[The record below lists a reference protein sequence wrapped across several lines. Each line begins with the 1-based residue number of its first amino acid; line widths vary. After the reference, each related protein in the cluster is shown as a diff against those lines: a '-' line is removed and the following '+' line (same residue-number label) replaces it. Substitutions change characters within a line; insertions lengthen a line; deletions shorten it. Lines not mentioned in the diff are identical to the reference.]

1 MRTHNGRDFFINKL
15 LYKKS
20 RKNKALILF
29 DYSYYILME
38 SILQDVLKL
47 INDAM
52 GYLRL
57 FVIGGTAFFV
67 AKDYALKMASSD
79 DNQKASYDRK
89 IKTTIIAGVS
99 ALVTTQFVSWILGYF
114 K

>member
-1 MRTHNGRDFFINKL
+1 MIKKEEDCFIEI
-15 LYKKS
+15 
-20 RKNKALILF
+20 IL
-29 DYSYYILME
+29 E
-38 SILQDVLKL
+38 SVLKL

-57 FVIGGTAFFV
+57 FGIGGTAFFV

-89 IKTTIIAGVS
+89 IKTTIIAGVL
-99 ALVTTQFVSWILGYF
+99 ALVTTEFVNWILGYF

>member
-1 MRTHNGRDFFINKL
+1 
-15 LYKKS
+15 
-20 RKNKALILF
+20 
-29 DYSYYILME
+29 
-38 SILQDVLKL
+38 
-47 INDAM
+47 M
-52 GYLRL
+52 GYLIV

-89 IKTTIIAGVS
+89 IKTTIVS
-99 ALVTTQFVSWILGYF
+99 SVCALITTQLVAWILGYF

>member
-1 MRTHNGRDFFINKL
+1 
-15 LYKKS
+15 
-20 RKNKALILF
+20 
-29 DYSYYILME
+29 ME

-79 DNQKASYDRK
+79 DNQK

>member
-1 MRTHNGRDFFINKL
+1 
-15 LYKKS
+15 
-20 RKNKALILF
+20 
-29 DYSYYILME
+29 ME

-79 DNQKASYDRK
+79 DNQKASYERK

>member
-1 MRTHNGRDFFINKL
+1 MEE
-15 LYKKS
+15 
-20 RKNKALILF
+20 ILNN
-29 DYSYYILME
+29 
-38 SILQDVLKL
+38 VLEM

-67 AKDYALKMASSD
+67 AKDFALKWLVLMI
-79 DNQKASYDRK
+79 
-89 IKTTIIAGVS
+89 IKKHLMIE
-99 ALVTTQFVSWILGYF
+99 

>member
-1 MRTHNGRDFFINKL
+1 
-15 LYKKS
+15 
-20 RKNKALILF
+20 
-29 DYSYYILME
+29 ME

-89 IKTTIIAGVS
+89 IKTKAKIN
-99 ALVTTQFVSWILGYF
+99 LDLKLTTGIMITLSEHDSVIFLKERQRCIQRQLH
-114 K
+114 

>member
-1 MRTHNGRDFFINKL
+1 MEDILGR
-15 LYKKS
+15 
-20 RKNKALILF
+20 
-29 DYSYYILME
+29 
-38 SILQDVLKL
+38 VLKL
-47 INDAM
+47 LNDAM

-67 AKDYALKMASSD
+67 AKDFALKMVSSD

-89 IKTTIIAGVS
+89 IKNTIVASVFALITTV
-99 ALVTTQFVSWILGYF
+99 FVGWILSYF

>member
-1 MRTHNGRDFFINKL
+1 MDT
-15 LYKKS
+15 
-20 RKNKALILF
+20 
-29 DYSYYILME
+29 
-38 SILQDVLKL
+38 ILQNVLKL

-67 AKDYALKMASSD
+67 AKDFALKMAASD
-79 DNQKASYDRK
+79 DNQKSSYDRK
-89 IKTTIIAGVS
+89 IKNTIIAGCS
-99 ALVTTQFVSWILGYF
+99 ALITTQFVTWIMGYF

>member
-1 MRTHNGRDFFINKL
+1 MPII
-15 LYKKS
+15 
-20 RKNKALILF
+20 LIGLGC
-29 DYSYYILME
+29 IE

-67 AKDYALKMASSD
+67 AKD
-79 DNQKASYDRK
+79 
-89 IKTTIIAGVS
+89 
-99 ALVTTQFVSWILGYF
+99 
-114 K
+114 

>member
-1 MRTHNGRDFFINKL
+1 MAD
-15 LYKKS
+15 
-20 RKNKALILF
+20 ILAK
-29 DYSYYILME
+29 
-38 SILQDVLKL
+38 VLKL

-52 GYLRL
+52 GYLKL

-67 AKDYALKMASSD
+67 AKDFALKMASSD

-89 IKTTIIAGVS
+89 IRNTIIAGVC
-99 ALVTTQFVSWILGYF
+99 ALITTSLVSWILGYF

>member
-1 MRTHNGRDFFINKL
+1 
-15 LYKKS
+15 
-20 RKNKALILF
+20 
-29 DYSYYILME
+29 ME

-79 DNQKASYDRK
+79 DRK

>member
-1 MRTHNGRDFFINKL
+1 
-15 LYKKS
+15 
-20 RKNKALILF
+20 
-29 DYSYYILME
+29 ME

-57 FVIGGTAFFV
+57 FVIGGHFFV

-79 DNQKASYDRK
+79 DNQKAS
-89 IKTTIIAGVS
+89 
-99 ALVTTQFVSWILGYF
+99 
-114 K
+114 